1 LDYWAK
7 ENMQGKEQSKQPG
20 ILRGL
25 SGKVLL
31 LTIIFVMLGE
41 ILIFLPSIANFRIQW
56 LKGRIAQAEIAA
68 LAAEAAP
75 DQILSS
81 DLRSEIL
88 MGAGVLVVS
97 LQKGESRKLALRSE
111 GDYMI
116 DASFDLRNT
125 MWYGAIMDA
134 FGAMLAGENRVISVT
149 DVPPNMSGDL
159 IEIALYE
166 EPLRAAMFRYG
177 INILLL
183 SIFLS
188 LLVAGMIFAALNWVL
203 VKPMQGLTRNMVDF
217 GQNPEDFSRIIK
229 PGARHDEIGIAERE
243 LHDMQTELATML
255 QQKNH
260 LAALGLAVSKVSHD
274 LRNMLTSAQLISD
287 RMANVEDPTVKRF
300 APKLIGS
307 LDRAIEFLSQTLKFG
322 RAQELPP
329 QRERLSLNALVD
341 EVIEAA
347 VVQASSR
354 IKIANKVPPG
364 VSADADREQL
374 IRVLT
379 NLTRNAIQAIEF
391 LQAERPDTPDGVIT
405 LQARREGSVTVI
417 EVSDNG
423 PGVPNQIRDRL
434 FQAFQSAARQG
445 GTGLGLAIAAELI
458 RAHGGDIQLQSSTE
472 AGTCFVVTIPD
483 QVTQLRSGRNG
494 DRKIPLKA
502 RSGE

>member
-1 LDYWAK
+1 
-7 ENMQGKEQSKQPG
+7 MQEQAPNRSKQPG
-20 ILRGL
+20 ALRGL

-41 ILIFLPSIANFRIQW
+41 VLIFLPSIANFRIQW

-97 LQKGESRKLALRSE
+97 LQKGESRQLALRS
-111 GDYMI
+111 DNDFMI
-116 DASFDLRNT
+116 DASFDLRDT
-125 MWYGAIMDA
+125 MWYEAITEA
-134 FGAMLAGENRVISVT
+134 FGAMWAGESRVISVM

-159 IEIALYE
+159 IEIALRE
-166 EPLRAAMFRYG
+166 QPLREAMFRYA

-188 LLVAGMIFAALNWVL
+188 LLVAVMIFAALNWVL
-203 VKPMQGLTRNMVDF
+203 VKPMQRLTRNMVAF

-243 LHDMQTELATML
+243 LQTMQSELAGML

-287 RMANVEDPTVKRF
+287 RLADVEDPTVKRF
-300 APKLIGS
+300 APKLISS

-329 QRERLSLNALVD
+329 KRERLELRELAD

-347 VVQASSR
+347 VVKASSR
-354 IKIANKVPPG
+354 IRIFNTVKPG
-364 VSADADREQL
+364 VVVDADREHL

-379 NLTRNAIQAIEF
+379 NLARNAIQALEF
-391 LQAERPDTPDGVIT
+391 LQAERSDAPEGAIM
-405 LQARREGSVTVI
+405 LEARREGSVAVI
-417 EVSDNG
+417 EVRDNG
-423 PGVPNQIRDRL
+423 PGIPEKVRARL

-445 GTGLGLAIAAELI
+445 GTGLGLAIAAELV
-458 RAHGGDIQLQSSTE
+458 RAHGGDITLQSSSD
-472 AGTCFVVTIPD
+472 AGTCFVITIPD
-483 QVTQLRSGRNG
+483 QVAQLRPGRNG
-494 DRKIPLKA
+494 ERKVSLKA
-502 RSGE
+502 

>member
-1 LDYWAK
+1 
-7 ENMQGKEQSKQPG
+7 MQGKEHDKTKQPG
-20 ILRGL
+20 VLRGL

-41 ILIFLPSIANFRIQW
+41 VLIFLPSIANFRIQW

-97 LQKGESRKLALRSE
+97 LQKGESRKLALRSD

-116 DASFDLRNT
+116 DASFDLRST

-134 FGAMLAGENRVISVT
+134 FGAMWAGETRVISVT

-159 IEIALYE
+159 IEIALRE
-166 EPLRAAMFRYG
+166 QPLRSAMFHYG
-177 INILLL
+177 FNILLL

-188 LLVAGMIFAALNWVL
+188 LLVAGMIFATLNWVL
-203 VKPMQGLTRNMVDF
+203 VKPMQRLTRNMVDF

-229 PGARHDEIGIAERE
+229 PGTRRDEIGIAERE
-243 LHDMQTELATML
+243 LHDMQTELASML

-307 LDRAIEFLSQTLKFG
+307 LDRAIEFLNQTLKFG

-329 QRERLSLNALVD
+329 QREKLGLSGLAD
-341 EVIEAA
+341 EVMETA
-347 VVQASSR
+347 VVHASSR
-354 IKIANKVPPG
+354 ITITNKVPPG
-364 VSADADREQL
+364 VSVDADREQL

-379 NLTRNAIQAIEF
+379 NLTRNAIQAIESF
-391 LQAERPDTPDGVIT
+391 QAEQPDAPDGAIT

-423 PGVPNQIRDRL
+423 PGIPAQIRERL

-472 AGTCFVVTIPD
+472 AGTCFVITLPD
-483 QVTQLRSGRNG
+483 QVTQLRAGRNG
-494 DRKIPLKA
+494 ERKLPLKA
-502 RSGE
+502 

>member
-1 LDYWAK
+1 
-7 ENMQGKEQSKQPG
+7 MQEQEPSRSKQPG
-20 ILRGL
+20 ALRGL

-41 ILIFLPSIANFRIQW
+41 VLIFLPSIANFRIQW

-97 LQKGESRKLALRSE
+97 LEKGESRKLALRSD
-111 GDYMI
+111 GDFMI
-116 DASFDLRNT
+116 DASFDLRST
-125 MWYGAIMDA
+125 MWYEAITDA
-134 FGAMLAGENRVISVT
+134 FGAMLAGEARVIGVM
-149 DVPPNMSGDL
+149 DKPPNMSGDL

-203 VKPMQGLTRNMVDF
+203 VQPMQRLTRNMVEF

-229 PGARHDEIGIAERE
+229 PGARRDEIGIAEHE

-287 RMANVEDPTVKRF
+287 RLSNVEDPTVKRF
-300 APKLIGS
+300 APKLISS

-329 QRERLSLNALVD
+329 QREKLELRELAD

-347 VVQASSR
+347 VIKASSR
-354 IKIANKVPPG
+354 IRIFNRVNPG
-364 VSADADREQL
+364 VVVDADREHL

-379 NLTRNAIQAIEF
+379 NLKRNAIQALEF
-391 LQAERPDTPDGVIT
+391 LQTERPDAPEGVIT
-405 LQARREGSVTVI
+405 LEARREGSVTVM
-417 EVSDNG
+417 ELHDNG
-423 PGVPNQIRDRL
+423 PGIPEQVRERL

-445 GTGLGLAIAAELI
+445 GTGLGLAIAAELV
-458 RAHGGDIQLQSSTE
+458 RAHGGDIILQSSSE
-472 AGTCFVVTIPD
+472 AGTCFVITIPD
-483 QVTQLRSGRNG
+483 QVTQLRPGRTG
-494 DRKIPLKA
+494 ERRLSLKA
-502 RSGE
+502 

>member
-1 LDYWAK
+1 
-7 ENMQGKEQSKQPG
+7 
-20 ILRGL
+20 
-25 SGKVLL
+25 
-31 LTIIFVMLGE
+31 
-41 ILIFLPSIANFRIQW
+41 
-56 LKGRIAQAEIAA
+56 
-68 LAAEAAP
+68 
-75 DQILSS
+75 
-81 DLRSEIL
+81 
-88 MGAGVLVVS
+88 
-97 LQKGESRKLALRSE
+97 
-111 GDYMI
+111 
-116 DASFDLRNT
+116 
-125 MWYGAIMDA
+125 
-134 FGAMLAGENRVISVT
+134 
-149 DVPPNMSGDL
+149 
-159 IEIALYE
+159 
-166 EPLRAAMFRYG
+166 
-177 INILLL
+177 
-183 SIFLS
+183 
-188 LLVAGMIFAALNWVL
+188 VAGMIFAALNWVL
-203 VKPMQGLTRNMVDF
+203 VQPMQRLTRNMVEV

-229 PGARHDEIGIAERE
+229 PGARRDEIGIAERE
-243 LHDMQTELATML
+243 LHDMQSELAGML

-260 LAALGLAVSKVSHD
+260 LAAVGLGVSKVSHD

-329 QRERLSLNALVD
+329 QRERLNLGELVD

-354 IKIANKVPPG
+354 ITIVNKVPPN

-391 LQAERPDTPDGVIT
+391 SQAERPDALDGVIT
-405 LQARREGSVTVI
+405 LLARREGSVTVI
-417 EVSDNG
+417 EVIDNG
-423 PGVPNQIRDRL
+423 PGIPAQIRERL

-483 QVTQLRSGRNG
+483 QVTQLRSGRHG

>member
-1 LDYWAK
+1 
-7 ENMQGKEQSKQPG
+7 MQGKEQSKQPG

-116 DASFDLRNT
+116 DASFDLRST
-125 MWYGAIMDA
+125 MWYGAIIDA
-134 FGAMLAGENRVISVT
+134 FGTMWTGENRVISVT
-149 DVPPNMSGDL
+149 DLPPNMSGDL
-159 IEIALYE
+159 IEIALRE

-203 VKPMQGLTRNMVDF
+203 VKPMQRITRNMVEF

-255 QQKNH
+255 QQKSH

-329 QRERLSLNALVD
+329 QRERLNLSELVD

-347 VVQASSR
+347 VVKASSR
-354 IKIANKVPPG
+354 ITITNKVPRG

-391 LQAERPDTPDGVIT
+391 LQGERQDAPDGVIT

-423 PGVPNQIRDRL
+423 PGIPAQIRKRL

-483 QVTQLRSGRNG
+483 QVAQLRSGRNG

>member
-1 LDYWAK
+1 
-7 ENMQGKEQSKQPG
+7 MQGKKHDRTKQPG
-20 ILRGL
+20 VRRGL

-41 ILIFLPSIANFRIQW
+41 VLIFLPSIANFRIQW

-97 LQKGESRKLALRSE
+97 LQKGESRKLALRSD

-116 DASFDLRNT
+116 DASFDLRST

-134 FGAMLAGENRVISVT
+134 FGALWAGEARVISVT

-159 IEIALYE
+159 IEIALRE
-166 EPLRAAMFRYG
+166 QPLRSAMFHYG
-177 INILLL
+177 FNILLL

-203 VKPMQGLTRNMVDF
+203 VKPMQRLTRNMVDF

-229 PGARHDEIGIAERE
+229 PGTRRDEIGIAERE

-329 QRERLSLNALVD
+329 RRERLGLCELVD

-347 VVQASSR
+347 VVQEPSR
-354 IKIANKVPPG
+354 IRIFNNVPPG
-364 VSADADREQL
+364 ILVDADREQL

-379 NLTRNAIQAIEF
+379 NLTRNAIQAIESS
-391 LQAERPDTPDGVIT
+391 QAERRDGPDGEIT
-405 LQARREGSVTVI
+405 LRARREGSVTVI

-423 PGVPNQIRDRL
+423 PGIPNQIRDRL

-472 AGTCFVVTIPD
+472 AGTCFVIAIPD
-483 QVTQLRSGRNG
+483 QVTQLQTGRNG
-494 DRKIPLKA
+494 DRRTSLKA
-502 RSGE
+502 

>member
-1 LDYWAK
+1 MKNQDK
-7 ENMQGKEQSKQPG
+7 TKQPG

-56 LKGRIAQAEIAA
+56 LKGHIAQAEIAA

-97 LQKGESRKLALRSE
+97 LQKGESRQLALRSD

-116 DASFDLRNT
+116 DASFDLRTT
-125 MWYGAIMDA
+125 MWYHAIMDA
-134 FGAMLAGENRVISVT
+134 FGAMWAGETRVISVT

-159 IEIALYE
+159 IEIALRE
-166 EPLRAAMFRYG
+166 QPLRTAMFRYG

-203 VKPMQGLTRNMVDF
+203 VKPMQRLTRNMVEF

-229 PGARHDEIGIAERE
+229 PGSRHDEIGIAERE
-243 LHDMQTELATML
+243 LRDMQTELATML

-287 RMANVEDPTVKRF
+287 RLANVEDPTVKRF

-329 QRERLSLNALVD
+329 SRQRLGLRELVD

-347 VVQASSR
+347 VVQAASR
-354 IKIANKVPPG
+354 IMILNNVPPG
-364 VSADADREQL
+364 VSVDADREQL
-374 IRVLT
+374 VRILT
-379 NLTRNAIQAIEF
+379 NLARNAIQAVES
-391 LQAERPDTPDGVIT
+391 LQAERQDAPDGIIAIE
-405 LQARREGSVTVI
+405 ARREGSVAVI
-417 EVSDNG
+417 EIRDNG
-423 PGVPNQIRDRL
+423 PGIPNQIRDRL

-445 GTGLGLAIAAELI
+445 GTGLGLAIAAELV
-458 RAHGGDIQLQSSTE
+458 RAHGGDIRLQSSTD
-472 AGTCFVVTIPD
+472 AGTCFIVTIPD
-483 QVTQLRSGRNG
+483 QVAQLRAGRNG
-494 DRKIPLKA
+494 ERRTSAKA
-502 RSGE
+502 

>member
-1 LDYWAK
+1 MPEK
-7 ENMQGKEQSKQPG
+7 TSNRSKQPG
-20 ILRGL
+20 ALRGL

-41 ILIFLPSIANFRIQW
+41 VLIFLPSIANFRIQW
-56 LKGRIAQAEIAA
+56 LKGHIAQAEIAA

-88 MGAGVLVVS
+88 KGAGVLVVS
-97 LQKGESRKLALRSE
+97 LQKGESRKLALRSD

-116 DASFDLRNT
+116 DASFDLRTT

-134 FGAMLAGENRVISVT
+134 FDAMLADENRVISVT
-149 DVPPNMSGDL
+149 DLPPNMSGDL
-159 IEIALYE
+159 IEIALHD
-166 EPLRAAMFRYG
+166 EPLRIAMFRYG
-177 INILLL
+177 FNILLL

-188 LLVAGMIFAALNWVL
+188 LLVAGMIFAALNWLL
-203 VKPMQGLTRNMVDF
+203 VKPMQRLTRNMVAF
-217 GQNPEDFSRIIK
+217 GQNPEDFSRIIT
-229 PGARHDEIGIAERE
+229 PGSRRDEIGIAERE
-243 LHDMQTELATML
+243 LHGMQTELATML

-287 RMANVEDPTVKRF
+287 RLSNVEDPTVKRF

-329 QRERLSLNALVD
+329 QREELDLSGLVD
-341 EVIEAA
+341 EVIDAG
-347 VVQASSR
+347 VVKNPNR
-354 IKIANKVPPG
+354 IRMLNNVLPD
-364 VSADADREQL
+364 VFVNADREHL
-374 IRVLT
+374 NRVLT

-391 LQAERPDTPDGVIT
+391 LQAERPDAPDGAIA
-405 LQARREGSVTVI
+405 LQARREGNVTVI
-417 EVSDNG
+417 EVTDNG
-423 PGVPNQIRDRL
+423 PGIPAQIRERL

-458 RAHGGDIQLQSSTE
+458 RAHGGDIHLERSTE
-472 AGTCFVVTIPD
+472 AGTCFVITIPD
-483 QVTQLRSGRNG
+483 QVTQLRTGRNG
-494 DRKIPLKA
+494 ERWIPPG
-502 RSGE
+502 R